1 MLGRISLFGRLDG
14 LAAARSSRSS
24 LAGARATAKNV
35 GMGRTGFNGTFQR
48 FNSTEATTVSQKAE
62 GMSSQ
67 TMQPLFE
74 SMTTDLALTN
84 SPPDLILSAIENLH
98 MAAQI
103 PYWHSIVLLTIGMR
117 VCLFPM
123 GVKMAQSSAR
133 MAAVRPLL
141 TAVTDAMKR
150 DPQGNSAARK
160 KQYSEQSK
168 ALLKQYQVNPFLS
181 LAMPIIQLPI
191 FMSAFFALKKM
202 GEYFP
207 GAETGGISIF
217 TDLTAADSTMI
228 FPVVNSI
235 TFLMMIELGGDG
247 MAQQDQS
254 KFKWVMR
261 GLAFF
266 MTPATMSM
274 PTGVFVYWT
283 ANNCMSV
290 IQSVVFKNAKVKKFL
305 GMPDPPKAS
314 NSKLM
319 SDDNPVMKAIDQIKN
334 EFNRDPLK
342 TEIVDA
348 NGVGMP
354 LVKNAGP
361 PPKTYSAPRKSKG
374 SKKRN

>member
-1 MLGRISLFGRLDG
+1 MLGRITVAGRLG
-14 LAAARSSRSS
+14 SIAARSAPRSS
-24 LAGARATAKNV
+24 LAGAGLGSYAGVA
-35 GMGRTGFNGTFQR
+35 RTGLNGTFQR
-48 FNSTEATTVSQKAE
+48 HNSTEAGAA
-62 GMSSQ
+62 SQ
-67 TMQPLFE
+67 TAEVVTSQSMQPVFE
-74 SMTTDLALTN
+74 SITTDLVLTN
-84 SPPDLILSAIENLH
+84 SPPDLILAAIENLH
-98 MAAQI
+98 MSAQI
-103 PYWHSIVLLTIGMR
+103 PYWHTIVLLTIGMR
-117 VCLFPM
+117 LALFPM

-150 DPQGNSAARK
+150 DPQGNSASRK

-168 ALLKQYQVNPFLS
+168 ALLKQYEVNPFLS

-191 FMSAFFALKKM
+191 FMSAFFALKKV

-228 FPVVNSI
+228 FPIVNSI

-247 MAQQDQS
+247 MAQSDQG

-290 IQSVVFKNAKVKKFL
+290 IQSVLFKNPAVKLAL
-305 GMPDPPKAS
+305 GMPDPPKE
-314 NSKLM
+314 SKSKILG
-319 SDDNPVMKAIDQIKN
+319 DDNPVMKAIDQIKN

-342 TEIVDA
+342 TEVVDA
-348 NGVGMP
+348 SGVGMP
-354 LVKNAGP
+354 LVKDAGP
-361 PPKTYSAPRKSKG
+361 PPKTYSAPRKNKG
-374 SKKRN
+374 GKRTRN